1 MQEFSSSCAR
11 IFIKLWENT
20 NSSKDTRKTWDFM
33 KDHSSWEGWT
43 KMKIHQKQNSIK
55 LRKRKS
61 KIHFIKK
68 SVFSQVKKNESAIE
82 RIRGYQGE
90 MKIHPRKMEVCQIER
105 NKKCSW
111 VKANKIPKKKKFKK
125 KNWLGW
131 KQERDV

>member
-1 MQEFSSSCAR
+1 M
-11 IFIKLWENT
+11 
-20 NSSKDTRKTWDFM
+20 
-33 KDHSSWEGWT
+33 
-43 KMKIHQKQNSIK
+43 
-55 LRKRKS
+55 
-61 KIHFIKK
+61 
-68 SVFSQVKKNESAIE
+68 FSQVKKNKSALE

-90 MKIHPRKMEVCQIER
+90 MQIHPRKMEACQIER